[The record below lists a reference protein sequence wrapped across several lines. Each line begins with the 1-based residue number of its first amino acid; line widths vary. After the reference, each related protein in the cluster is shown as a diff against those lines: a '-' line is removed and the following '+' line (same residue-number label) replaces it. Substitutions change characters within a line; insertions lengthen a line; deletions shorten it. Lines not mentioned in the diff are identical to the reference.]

1 LRPNFVPPSEHFA
14 TGSDEI
20 SISEHPMRVILLSL
34 CATIVAA
41 SCLAGAATNLPVL
54 KAARWVNSAPL
65 TPETLRGKIVLV
77 DVWEYTCVNWI
88 RTSPYV
94 KAWHRDY
101 AALGLAVVGVHAPEF
116 EFGKR
121 AENIDRGIRD
131 HGLTYPIAI
140 DNDFAIWSAL
150 DNDAWPVKFLFDH
163 HGRLVK
169 RWVGEG
175 GYDEIEAEIR
185 RLLVAAQPGI
195 QLPPVSSEVVTF
207 AKTGQP
213 SYTGIT
219 GETYIGAERRDPG
232 AVTLKGDW
240 RTDRQY
246 VELKQGTGEI
256 VFPFTAGEVN
266 LVMQP
271 GSSGH
276 AAVTVLLDGKSVGDA
291 RGMDVGTDGVA
302 RFDRS
307 GMIRLV
313 AGAPRRRHVLT
324 LTSSDAGLRAY
335 VFTFG
340 P

>member
-1 LRPNFVPPSEHFA
+1 
-14 TGSDEI
+14 
-20 SISEHPMRVILLSL
+20 MRLTLLFL
-34 CATIVAA
+34 CVGVVAA
-41 SCLAGAATNLPVL
+41 SCVAGAATGLPVL
-54 KAARWVNSAPL
+54 KAARWVNSVAL
-65 TPETLRGKIVLV
+65 TPEALRGRVVLV
-77 DVWEYTCVNWI
+77 DFWEYTCVNWI

-94 KAWHRDY
+94 RAWNRDY
-101 AALGLAVVGVHAPEF
+101 ASLGLVVVGVHAPEF

-140 DNDFAIWSAL
+140 DNDFAIWRAL
-150 DNDAWPVKFLFDH
+150 NNDAWPAKYLFDN

-175 GYDEIEAEIR
+175 SYDEIEREIR

-195 QLPPVSSEVVTF
+195 QLPMVSREASTF
-207 AKTGQP
+207 ARSGQP
-213 SYTGIT
+213 SYAGIT
-219 GETYIGAERRDPG
+219 NETYIGAERRELG
-232 AVTLKGDW
+232 AVTLRGDW
-240 RTDRQY
+240 HTDRQY
-246 VELKQGTGEI
+246 VELKKGTGEI
-256 VFPFTAGEVN
+256 VLPFTAGEVN

-271 GSSGH
+271 GPSGQ
-276 AAVTVLLDGKSVGDA
+276 AAVTVLLDGKPVGDA
-291 RGMDVGTDGVA
+291 RGVDVGTDGVA

-313 AGAPRRRHVLT
+313 AAAPRRRHVLT
-324 LTSSDAGLRAY
+324 LSSSDSGLRAY